1 MRINEFLEFLIG
13 CRFCP
18 MCKPFGE
25 TSILDDE
32 VYSTRTRGLL
42 LWQIASGKRNY
53 TSKTAKYIF
62 NTGLD
67 TPSYQWC
74 KNHFPVHEM
83 ILAARMDLVELG
95 LAPESV
101 KNYKFNSQ
109 NEVIKK
115 INQGNLP
122 SKGKILFL
130 PGDSIFAE
138 DYEFFR
144 KSIQILEK
152 IGVDF
157 YVPKNCSY
165 TGVEALI
172 LGKEQQAIE
181 QFDKY
186 LEYISPN
193 TEIVCDGPYTEWG
206 IRKLISL
213 NPTYQST
220 KIEIKSIYQ
229 LITEAN
235 GYLTGIEENSQ
246 KKYFFIGNE
255 ISRLKEH
262 PFQTEISI
270 IKNIAKADL
279 QDPKLDYPL
288 SNGTGAVGL
297 LHLIEPKISM
307 KISQHCIEQAS
318 RYEISGIVCDAILDA
333 KILKQQIPNNSLP
346 ILTVLDLLI
355 NS

>member
-1 MRINEFLEFLIG
+1 MRINEFFDYLIG

-67 TPSYQWC
+67 SPSYQWC
-74 KNHFPVHEM
+74 KNHYPVHEM

-101 KNYKFNSQ
+101 MNYKYNSQ

-115 INQGNLP
+115 INQGNFP
-122 SKGKILFL
+122 SNGKILFL

-138 DYEFFR
+138 DYEFFQ

-152 IGVDF
+152 IGVEF

-172 LGKEQQAIE
+172 LGKEQLAIE
-181 QFDKY
+181 QFEKY
-186 LEYISPN
+186 FDYIYPN
-193 TEIVCDGPYTEWG
+193 TKIICDGPYTEWG
-206 IRKLISL
+206 IRKLISK
-213 NPTYQST
+213 NPAYHST
-220 KIEIKSIYQ
+220 QINIKSLYQ
-229 LITEAN
+229 LITETS
-235 GYLTGIEENSQ
+235 GYLTSSIENSQ

-262 PFQTEISI
+262 PFQTEIAI
-270 IKNIAKADL
+270 IKNIAKVDI
-279 QDPKLDYPL
+279 QDQKINYPL

-297 LHLIEPKISM
+297 LHLIEPIISM

-318 RYEISGIVCDAILDA
+318 RYETSGIVCDAVLDA
-333 KILKQQIPNNSLP
+333 KILKQQISNNTLP
-346 ILTVLDLLI
+346 VLTVLDLLI
-355 NS
+355 